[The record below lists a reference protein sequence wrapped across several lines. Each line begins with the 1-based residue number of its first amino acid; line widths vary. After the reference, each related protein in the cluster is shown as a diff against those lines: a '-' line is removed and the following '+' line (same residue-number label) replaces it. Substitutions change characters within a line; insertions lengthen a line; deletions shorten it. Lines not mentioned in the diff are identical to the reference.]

1 MTTVGEL
8 RDASCMSAATL
19 GACKAFSP
27 AAQQLNFTELSNL
40 DCLINVVF
48 DGKVFNVTVTSL

>member
-1 MTTVGEL
+1 
-8 RDASCMSAATL
+8 MSAATL
-19 GACKAFSP
+19 GACKTFSP

-40 DCLINVVF
+40 DCRINVVF

>member
-1 MTTVGEL
+1 MP
-8 RDASCMSAATL
+8 R
-19 GACKAFSP
+19 ACPLPRWALARLSGP